1 MRETTA
7 VVLALVGLFCG
18 GCSVGSSSSPTSP
31 SEPAG
36 PPAFTV
42 APIEPSALQYIVP
55 IGNMGPWA
63 HTFPTDHAYLYHH
76 LGSGTFT
83 PIPVLAPAAGTI
95 ENTYPGLNG
104 EVKAWIRINSQF
116 TYYFDHIV
124 LASGLATGSRV
135 DAGAVLG
142 TSGGAA
148 LDFAVRDMGFN
159 VGFIAPARYGMDTV
173 HARSPFPYFTE
184 PLRSQFYAKVQR
196 EGGELDG
203 RLSFD
208 LDGTLS
214 GNWFAEDLPVA
225 SSSSND
231 VNVGSRQ
238 LAFARDVR
246 FPDRQRVS
254 IGGFGI
260 TGLYGVPPDAPD
272 FAAITPGTGQVVYRL
287 LEAGEPG
294 GPAGTRQVALLVTQL
309 LEGRRLRVEV
319 VRDQI
324 ATTAGF
330 SSAAAFYVR

>member
-1 MRETTA
+1 M
-7 VVLALVGLFCG
+7 
-18 GCSVGSSSSPTSP
+18 
-31 SEPAG
+31 
-36 PPAFTV
+36 
-42 APIEPSALQYIVP
+42 YIVP

-83 PIPVLAPAAGTI
+83 PIPVFAPAAGTI

-104 EVKAWIRINSQF
+104 EVKVWVRVNSQF

-124 LASGLATGSRV
+124 LASGLVTGARV
-135 DAGAVLG
+135 EAGSMMG
-142 TSGGAA
+142 SSGGAA
-148 LDFAVRDMGFN
+148 LDFAVRDLGFN
-159 VGFIAPARYGMDTV
+159 VGFITPARYGLDTV

-196 EGGELDG
+196 EGGEPDG
-203 RLSFD
+203 RLSYD

-225 SSSSND
+225 SSSTND

-254 IGGFGI
+254 VGGFGI

-272 FAAITPGTGQVVYRL
+272 FAAITPGTGPFVYRL

-294 GPAGTRQVALLVTQL
+294 GAAGTRQVALLVVQVL
-309 LEGRRLRVEV
+309 DGRRLRVEV
-319 VRDQI
+319 VRDQL
-324 ATTAGF
+324 ATTASF
-330 SSAAAFYVR
+330 SPAAVIYLR